1 MHIAAE
7 AVQLG
12 HCNSASLA
20 PSIAESSGKLW
31 TAVEGVSTLARLD
44 LYEDADKLKP
54 SEAAKRARASR
65 CASMPKPRD
74 RFSIAILADMFD
86 DE

>member
-1 MHIAAE
+1 MRHQARDEVNVAAE

-12 HCNSASLA
+12 HCNRASLA

-44 LYEDADKLKP
+44 LHEDFDQLKAF
-54 SEAAKRARASR
+54 SSREAGQGFALGFNAKTGAA
-65 CASMPKPRD
+65 
-74 RFSIAILADMFD
+74 LL
-86 DE
+86 